1 MKKTNLLSF
10 FVAAACICAVS
21 SHAQNVSLPQSETET
36 KGIIS
41 AKGQLTDVPTVY
53 VWMLDAELNSKQTK
67 PVEYVAES
75 GDKNDNYYMI
85 KMQGGSSYDTP
96 ISNNIIAA
104 NPTLTDNAAILP
116 NYTRYESKSEQYRLA
131 RIKVVDGTGS
141 MKVRDELTTIRGR
154 GNSTWWC
161 DKKAYRLKFPS
172 KTKLLAKG
180 DGTNEYADAKNWVLL
195 ANAADKTMLRNALT
209 REVGLRIAE
218 KTGLQALPYYPAYR
232 FVDLVVNNVYLGTYQ
247 ISDHSQIQ
255 KGRINIDADNGWFL
269 EGVVGN
275 SFLEEP
281 YIEIGSGSTYTVNVK
296 NPEDDFYTPEVEQ
309 AIKDYLNTIDQCM
322 QQWGEGANDY
332 SEETGLFKYV
342 DMESLVAY
350 FIGNEISGNYDGL
363 ISNYAYRDINPEDKL
378 KFGPLWDFDIAYG
391 NYGDLEEAFIFDAG
405 KNKDW
410 AYLGLAIKKVI
421 ANSPKFTSLLVK
433 RWNQV
438 YDNGSLTTFLHD
450 KMSEIANSMTG
461 SRTLNYT
468 PVANGGAGW
477 KTTEDMLG
485 WGTKTYS
492 DYGSAIRAMKSFISK
507 HIEFLNTKI
516 NEMKTEE
523 EEETVT
529 GIVTVGQASVA
540 PAEWFTLDG
549 RQLSGK
555 PHQRGIYVNNGRKV
569 VVR

>member
-1 MKKTNLLSF
+1 M
-10 FVAAACICAVS
+10 
-21 SHAQNVSLPQSETET
+21 
-36 KGIIS
+36 
-41 AKGQLTDVPTVY
+41 
-53 VWMLDAELNSKQTK
+53 
-67 PVEYVAES
+67 
-75 GDKNDNYYMI
+75 
-85 KMQGGSSYDTP
+85 
-96 ISNNIIAA
+96 
-104 NPTLTDNAAILP
+104 
-116 NYTRYESKSEQYRLA
+116 
-131 RIKVVDGTGS
+131 
-141 MKVRDELTTIRGR
+141 
-154 GNSTWWC
+154 
-161 DKKAYRLKFPS
+161 
-172 KTKLLAKG
+172 
-180 DGTNEYADAKNWVLL
+180 
-195 ANAADKTMLRNALT
+195 
-209 REVGLRIAE
+209 
-218 KTGLQALPYYPAYR
+218 
-232 FVDLVVNNVYLGTYQ
+232 
-247 ISDHSQIQ
+247 
-255 KGRINIDADNGWFL
+255 
-269 EGVVGN
+269 
-275 SFLEEP
+275 
-281 YIEIGSGSTYTVNVK
+281 GSGMKYTVNVK

-309 AIKDYLNTIDQCM
+309 AIKDYLNRIDLCM

-363 ISNYAYRDINPEDKL
+363 ISNYAYRDINPDDKL

-405 KNKDW
+405 KNNSW
-410 AYLGLAIKKVI
+410 AYLGIAIKKVI
-421 ANSPKFTSLLVK
+421 ENSPKFTSLLVK

-529 GIVTVGQASVA
+529 GIVTVGQPSVA
-540 PAEWFTLDG
+540 PDEWFTLDG
-549 RQLSGK
+549 RLLSGK
-555 PHQRGIYVNNGRKV
+555 PQQRGIYVNAGRKV
-569 VVR
+569 VVK

>member
-1 MKKTNLLSF
+1 M
-10 FVAAACICAVS
+10 CAVS

-161 DKKAYRLKFPS
+161 DKKPYRLKFPS
-172 KTKLLAKG
+172 KTKLLAKA
-180 DGTNEYADAKNWVLL
+180 DGTNDYADAKNWVLL

-232 FVDLVVNNVYLGTYQ
+232 FVDLVVNDVYVGTYQ
-247 ISDHSQIQ
+247 ISDHTQIL

-269 EGVVGN
+269 EGVMGN
-275 SFLEEP
+275 AFLEEP
-281 YIEIGSGSTYTVNVK
+281 YIEMGSGMKYTVNVK

-309 AIKDYLNTIDQCM
+309 AIKDYLNRIDLCM

-342 DMESLVAY
+342 DQDILNALCQAGSGFLPSCWNVLIPTPENCRGGCVLHLVGVGRCFNVPYVGSVLQYHYWEHVAKGRSFRRPWSLPFYLRDWMIWLLLPFSSAFFRDRVQRY
-350 FIGNEISGNYDGL
+350 F
-363 ISNYAYRDINPEDKL
+363 AYRWLLGKMGADTVFL
-378 KFGPLWDFDIAYG
+378 KKA
-391 NYGDLEEAFIFDAG
+391 
-405 KNKDW
+405 
-410 AYLGLAIKKVI
+410 
-421 ANSPKFTSLLVK
+421 
-433 RWNQV
+433 
-438 YDNGSLTTFLHD
+438 
-450 KMSEIANSMTG
+450 
-461 SRTLNYT
+461 
-468 PVANGGAGW
+468 
-477 KTTEDMLG
+477 
-485 WGTKTYS
+485 
-492 DYGSAIRAMKSFISK
+492 
-507 HIEFLNTKI
+507 
-516 NEMKTEE
+516 
-523 EEETVT
+523 
-529 GIVTVGQASVA
+529 
-540 PAEWFTLDG
+540 
-549 RQLSGK
+549 
-555 PHQRGIYVNNGRKV
+555 
-569 VVR
+569 